1 MKIKVLI
8 ITLLIAQF
16 TFSQDFRFGK
26 VSKAELEETQHAIE
40 PEANAAVLYKEH
52 RIYFEYVQ
60 GTGFVQNVEVHE
72 RIKIYNKDG
81 YDYAT
86 KNIRLYNA
94 SNKYKD
100 KLVGLKAY
108 TYTLENGKIE
118 DAKLKNDGIFEE
130 ENNKYWKTTKFTM
143 PNIKD
148 GCVVEYKYTIKS
160 ESINIDDI
168 AFQKTIPINKYYFK
182 VATPEYFGY
191 KALINPKAV
200 YYPKLD
206 RSYEQ
211 SKITLGGFDRYSTGT
226 KGSKYN
232 SSAVDYQKNII
243 IADLTNIPALKDEV
257 YVDNLNNYQAKLT
270 LELEYIKYPNETA
283 NDFTTSWD
291 KVTKTIY
298 SNDDFGG
305 QLNKKGYF
313 KKDLDALLAGVT
325 SPMEKAATIYNF
337 VKTKVKSNGLIGYYT
352 DLGVSK
358 AYKEGAGNVADIN
371 LMLVAMLRY
380 SGLNANPVLISTRS
394 NGIPYTPTMDGFN
407 YVIAAIEFQEGTV
420 LLDASNLY
428 ATANV
433 LPVNILNWKGRIV
446 REDDSSAWLSLQPS
460 QNSKQIN
467 YLNATI
473 NEDFSVSGKVR
484 QQLTNHFALS
494 HREDFNTYSDEQYVL
509 SIEEGK
515 GDIEVSNVDVK
526 SKNEISKP
534 ILISYEYNLQN
545 GIEEIADKLYF
556 SSLLFLAPEENV
568 FKQETR
574 EYPIDFTYPV
584 SEKNVIN
591 IKIPQGYQ
599 VESLPESVKIQFNVN
614 DGGFTYLVK
623 QTNDL
628 LQITTNLDINKTLI
642 MPQEYVE
649 FKKFFDLV
657 VKKQTE
663 QIVLKKV

>member
-313 KKDLDALLAGVT
+313 KKDLDALLAGVA

-358 AYKEGAGNVADIN
+358 AYKGGAGNVADIN

-433 LPVNILNWKGRIV
+433 LPANILNWKGRIV

-623 QTNDL
+623 HTNDL

>member
-433 LPVNILNWKGRIV
+433 LPANILNWKGRIV

-534 ILISYEYNLQN
+534 ILISYEYNLEN